1 MFLFSHCNFGE
12 ACHNSEGDFQ
22 DKSITGIISAY
33 IYWEILNTYEELIN
47 LKLTE
52 KSGSVIKIK
61 DNCKVSLEESRTR
74 RRLGYCNILPSTE
87 KWRQLN

>member
-1 MFLFSHCNFGE
+1 MIF
-12 ACHNSEGDFQ
+12 
-22 DKSITGIISAY
+22 AY
-33 IYWEILNTYEELIN
+33 IHWEVLNKYEELIN

-74 RRLGYCNILPSTE
+74 SLGYCNILKAHEGGGS
-87 KWRQLN
+87 